1 MNKYVPIEL
10 DKARN
15 LKMGLRAMS
24 LIENAFDMPFAKIKF
39 EALKLEELMIV
50 LHAGLVHEDETLTP
64 NKVMDIMDEYGN
76 IEATFKKLFKA
87 IELGFMRKNVQRA
100 TKAKK

>member
-10 DKARN
+10 DKTRN

-24 LIENAFDMPFAKIKF
+24 LVENAFDMPFAKIKF
-39 EALKLEELMIV
+39 EELKLEELMIV
-50 LHAGLVHEDETLTP
+50 LHAGLVHEDEKLTP
-64 NKVMDIMDEYGN
+64 SKVMDIMEEFGD
-76 IEATFKKLFKA
+76 IEAIFKDLVKA
-87 IELGFMRKNVQRA
+87 INLGFARKNVQRA